1 MLGMVL
7 FLPTLLTAQCFLGQ
21 SYPGG
26 CFGHLSPRKL
36 VIGTQITLV
45 AMTSEAFMVIRYTA
59 QFCILY
65 SHLVDDIFLFG
76 CNCTKSAVICDI
88 RPKHPF

>member
-7 FLPTLLTAQCFLGQ
+7 FLPTLLIAQCFLGQ

-26 CFGHLSPRKL
+26 FFGHLSLCKL

-45 AMTSEAFMVIRYTA
+45 AMTSEAFMVIRYIM
-59 QFCILY
+59 QFCIRY
-65 SHLVDDIFLFG
+65 SHLFGDSFLFG
-76 CNCTKSAVICDI
+76 CNCTKSAIICEI
-88 RPKHPF
+88 HPKQFL

>member
-7 FLPTLLTAQCFLGQ
+7 FLPTLLIAQSFLGQ

-26 CFGHLSPRKL
+26 FFGHLSLQKL

-45 AMTSEAFMVIRYTA
+45 AMTSEAFMVIRYIYA
-59 QFCILY
+59 IMY
-65 SHLVDDIFLFG
+65 FL
-76 CNCTKSAVICDI
+76 
-88 RPKHPF
+88 